1 MKFEDDVIKR
11 TVEKLVNGQDYRE
24 EVVNAISVLFFDFT
38 IDFFKKI
45 VDAKM
50 NSKAIDIAWYKEHFL
65 NEENYAPEEI
75 AIFAGMNKKTVTNV
89 YGTAKKEV
97 MINVSNNNFDYLSSL
112 ISELEEDSVD
122 GLAISIKISYNN
134 VTVELS
140 LQESLLVINALATKK
155 LQIRGGAWSSIGKK
169 TEKPLIDK
177 LCDSVGVPKE
187 NRDNS
192 TFVKDKDKDYDREV
206 DYKLIDVNK
215 KTYRIEV
222 KLMGKGNSESA
233 DAVIARDTDIF
244 VADTLSEQNRK
255 QLEALKIKY
264 VGLKDNNNVLGDFA
278 NIMDELNIPRSR

>member
-24 EVVNAISVLFFDFT
+24 EVVNAISVLFFDFS

-45 VDAKM
+45 VEAKM
-50 NSKAIDIAWYKEHFL
+50 HSKAIDIAWYKEHFL

-97 MINVSNNNFDYLSSL
+97 MINVSNSNFDYLSSL

-122 GLAISIKISYNN
+122 GLAISIKISYNK

-169 TEKPLIDK
+169 TEKLLIDK
-177 LCDSVGVPKE
+177 LCDLVGVPKE

-264 VGLKDNNNVLGDFA
+264 VGLKDNDNVLEDFA
-278 NIMDELNIPRSR
+278 NIMDELNIPRNR

>member
-38 IDFFKKI
+38 IEFFKKI

-97 MINVSNNNFDYLSSL
+97 MINVSNSNFDYLSSL

-177 LCDSVGVPKE
+177 LCDLVGVPKG

-264 VGLKDNNNVLGDFA
+264 VGLKDNDNVLEDFA
-278 NIMDELNIPRSR
+278 NIMDELNIPRNR